1 MKRNLHAGRPKSG
14 GLSLNVFTEAEM
26 DDIHLG
32 SLEILERS
40 GVWVEA
46 DDALDIFADG
56 GCVVDRETR
65 MVRIPP
71 YLVEESLRTCPPKS
85 FLCGRDPEM
94 DIVLEAGR
102 VYVSN
107 FDEGIM
113 IVDTRTGEYRHP
125 VLSDVREAARL
136 VDALSDIDTYE
147 SAVHPGDVPEETASL
162 YKWEAAIT
170 NTGKPVGT
178 EATSAYDVKKL
189 IEMATV
195 ISGSEDEFRRR
206 PLIGFG
212 VCPVSPLKLPRDAT
226 EVIIETSRWWI
237 PNNILSMAMAG
248 GSSPVTLA
256 GTLVTHNAEVLAG
269 ITLNQLAERGSKV
282 VYGSSTT
289 AMDLRLAT
297 ASVGSPE
304 MALISAGVAQ
314 LAKQY
319 RLPSYVSGA

>member
-1 MKRNLHAGRPKSG
+1 VKRNQHAGRPRSG
-14 GLSLNVFTEAEM
+14 GLSLSVFTDAEM
-26 DDIHLG
+26 DDIHLAA
-32 SLEILERS
+32 LEILERT
-40 GVWVEA
+40 GTWVEA

-56 GCVVDRETR
+56 GCVVDRVTR
-65 MVRIPP
+65 MVRVPP
-71 YLVEESLRTCPPKS
+71 YLVEESLRSCPPKS

-113 IVDTRTGEYRHP
+113 IVDSRTGEYRHP
-125 VLSDVREAARL
+125 VIQDVREAARL
-136 VDALSDIDTYE
+136 VDALSDIDAYE

-162 YKWEAAIT
+162 YKWEAAIA

-195 ISGSEDEFRRR
+195 ISGSEDEFCRR

-226 EVIIETSRWWI
+226 EVIIESARAWCPDT
-237 PNNILSMAMAG
+237 ILSMAMSG

-256 GTLVTHNAEVLAG
+256 GTLVLHNAEVLSG
-269 ITLNQLAERGSKV
+269 IVLAQLTERGCPIT
-282 VYGSSTT
+282 YGSSTT
-289 AMDLRLAT
+289 AMDLKLA
-297 ASVGSPE
+297 AACVGSPE
-304 MALISAGVAQ
+304 LALFSAACAQ
-314 LAKQY
+314 IARRYL
-319 RLPSYVSGA
+319 LPSFVAGL

>member
-1 MKRNLHAGRPKSG
+1 MKRNLHAGRPRSG
-14 GLSLNVFTEAEM
+14 GLSLSVFTEAEL

-32 SLEILERS
+32 SLEILERT

-46 DDALDIFADG
+46 DDALDIFSDG

-71 YLVEESLRTCPPKS
+71 HLVQDAIRSAPPKS
-85 FLCGRDPEM
+85 YLCGRDPDQ

-113 IVDTRTGEYRHP
+113 TVDQRTGEYRHP
-125 VLSDVREAARL
+125 VLQDVREAARL

-162 YKWEAAIT
+162 HKWEAAIL

-178 EATSAYDVKKL
+178 EATSAYDCRKL

-195 ISGSEDEFRRR
+195 VAGGEDEFRRR

-226 EVIIETSRWWI
+226 EVIIESARAWCPDT
-237 PNNILSMAMAG
+237 ILSMAMSG

-256 GTLVTHNAEVLAG
+256 GTLVLHNAEVLGG
-269 ITLNQLAERGSKV
+269 IVLAQLVERGCPV
-282 VYGSSTT
+282 TYGSSTT
-289 AMDLRLAT
+289 AMDLKLA
-297 ASVGSPE
+297 AACVGSPE
-304 MALISAGVAQ
+304 LALFSAACAQ
-314 LAKQY
+314 IARRYL
-319 RLPSYVSGA
+319 LPSFVAGL

>member
-1 MKRNLHAGRPKSG
+1 
-14 GLSLNVFTEAEM
+14 VFTDAEM
-26 DDIHLG
+26 DDIHLA
-32 SLEILERS
+32 SLEILERT

-56 GCVVDRETR
+56 GCVVDRGTR
-65 MVRIPP
+65 MVRVPP
-71 YLVEESLRTCPPKS
+71 YLVEDAIRSCPPKT
-85 FLCGRDPEM
+85 FLCGRDPGM

-125 VLSDVREAARL
+125 VLQDVREAARL

-147 SAVHPGDVPEETASL
+147 SAVHPTDVPEETASL
-162 YKWEAAIT
+162 YKWEAAIL

-226 EVIIETSRWWI
+226 EVIIESARAWCPDT
-237 PNNILSMAMAG
+237 ILSMAMSG
-248 GSSPVTLA
+248 GSAPVTLA
-256 GTLVTHNAEVLAG
+256 GTLVLHNAEVLSG
-269 ITLNQLAERGSKV
+269 IVLAQLTERGCPIT
-282 VYGSSTT
+282 YGSSTT
-289 AMDLRLAT
+289 AMDLKLA
-297 ASVGSPE
+297 AACVGSPE
-304 MALISAGVAQ
+304 LALFSAACAQIARRYLIPSFVAG
-314 LAKQY
+314 L
-319 RLPSYVSGA
+319 

>member
-1 MKRNLHAGRPKSG
+1 VKRNLQAGRPSSG
-14 GLSLNVFTEAEM
+14 GLSLNVFTEAELQ
-26 DDIHLG
+26 DIHLG
-32 SLEILERS
+32 SLEVLERT

-65 MVRIPP
+65 MVRVPP
-71 YLVEESLRTCPPKS
+71 HLVEDAIRSSPPKS
-85 FLCGRDPEM
+85 YLCGRDPEM

-113 IVDTRTGEYRHP
+113 IVDSRTGEYRHP
-125 VLSDVREAARL
+125 VLQDVHEAARL

-147 SAVHPGDVPEETASL
+147 SAVHPGDVPDATASL
-162 YKWEAAIT
+162 HKWEAAIA

-189 IEMATV
+189 IEMAIC

-212 VCPVSPLKLPRDAT
+212 VCAVSPLKLPRDAT
-226 EVIIETSRWWI
+226 EVIIESARAWCPDTV
-237 PNNILSMAMAG
+237 LSMAMAG

-256 GTLVTHNAEVLAG
+256 GTLVTHNAEVLSG
-269 ITLNQLAERGSKV
+269 ITLAQLTERGCPV
-282 VYGSSTT
+282 IYGSSTT
-289 AMDLRLAT
+289 AMDLKLA
-297 ASVGSPE
+297 AACVGSPE
-304 MALISAGVAQ
+304 LALFSAACAQIARRYLIPSFVAG
-314 LAKQY
+314 L
-319 RLPSYVSGA
+319 